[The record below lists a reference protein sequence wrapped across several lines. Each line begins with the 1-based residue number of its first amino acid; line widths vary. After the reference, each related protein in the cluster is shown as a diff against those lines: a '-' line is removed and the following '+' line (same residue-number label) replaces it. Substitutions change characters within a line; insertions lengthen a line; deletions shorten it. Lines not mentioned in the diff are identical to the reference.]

1 MKAGQNIQTIAQ
13 ILGRHKSTISREVLR
28 NAGLRGYRPRQAE
41 NLRQQRSQE
50 SRNARQVDPAT
61 RNLVAERLGLQWSP
75 EQIAA
80 SMPIS
85 HETIY

>member
-1 MKAGQNIQTIAQ
+1 MLVCG
-13 ILGRHKSTISREVLR
+13 
-28 NAGLRGYRPRQAE
+28 GYRPRQAE

-80 SMPIS
+80 SLPIS
-85 HETIY
+85 HETIYQHVYADKAQGGSL